1 MMANPEKPTQP
12 RRLLVFC
19 SVLPTAS
26 SMFYCGN
33 TSLVLQLFREVCL
46 SGKRLGTL
54 VPLKPRCK
62 ETSVP
67 GKMDKHFYA
76 CANLNLLLD
85 ECQVF
90 LPSRYPS

>member
-1 MMANPEKPTQP
+1 MANPEKLTQP
-12 RRLLVFC
+12 RRLLAFYSALQV
-19 SVLPTAS
+19 AS
-26 SMFYCGN
+26 SMFYYGN
-33 TSLVLQLFREVCL
+33 TSLVLQSFREVCL
-46 SGKRLGTL
+46 SGKRPDTL
-54 VPLKPRCK
+54 VLLKPRCK

-90 LPSRYPS
+90 LPSRFPS

>member
-1 MMANPEKPTQP
+1 MVNLEKPAQP
-12 RRLLVFC
+12 RRLLAFYSALQV
-19 SVLPTAS
+19 AS
-26 SMFYCGN
+26 NMFYCGN
-33 TSLVLQLFREVCL
+33 TSLVLQSFREVYL

-54 VPLKPRCK
+54 VRLKPHCK